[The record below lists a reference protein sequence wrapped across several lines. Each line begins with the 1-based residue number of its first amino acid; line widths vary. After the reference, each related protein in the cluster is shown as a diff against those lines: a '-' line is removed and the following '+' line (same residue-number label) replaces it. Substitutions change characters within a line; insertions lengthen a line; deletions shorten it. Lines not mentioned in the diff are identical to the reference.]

1 MKKLVIVSVALATI
15 LQSCNT
21 KQTEQKAETIKKE
34 TVNKTLQTET
44 THPNTH
50 KHDNTTHTHDGSTH
64 SHATVPKTSR
74 SAEQMTVAGKAFI
87 NSLSDNQ
94 KKELIY
100 NFESDS
106 LRTYWTNAPT
116 HSQARNGLPIGRFS
130 IKQRELLHKL
140 LIASTSSQ
148 GYYKIW
154 GAIQG
159 DDELKLEGENR
170 ELTSEKFFGKNQSL
184 GAIGY
189 YLSFYGNPVT
199 DSKWGY
205 MLTGHHLA
213 TNFTVIDGKTTFVPM
228 FYGSDPARISHGQ
241 HAGYTFL
248 PQERNRGWELFNS
261 LTKTQQQKTVIAEEY
276 PSNKFGPIDFKG
288 PGKKDVKIENRG
300 IRGDELT
307 ASQQKLLWVLI
318 EEYVRNADFD
328 VAEEWLKRIKNDGFK
343 KLYFMWMGPQNGD
356 EKIFFRVNGPSILID
371 FADQRTG
378 FDWNTH
384 PHTIVRDPSNDYG
397 ENWMQRHI
405 EEYHKKK

>member
-1 MKKLVIVSVALATI
+1 MKKLIITSIAVVVS
-15 LQSCNT
+15 LQAC
-21 KQTEQKAETIKKE
+21 KAQKA
-34 TVNKTLQTET
+34 
-44 THPNTH
+44 
-50 KHDNTTHTHDGSTH
+50 HTHNGSTH
-64 SHATVPKTSR
+64 SHVEVPKTSK
-74 SAEQMTVAGKAFI
+74 SAEQMSVTGKAFI
-87 NSLSDNQ
+87 NTLNDDQ
-94 KKELIY
+94 RKALIY
-100 NFESDS
+100 NFEDDNA
-106 LRTYWTNAPT
+106 RTYWTNAPT
-116 HSQARNGLPIGRFS
+116 HSQSRNGLPIGRLS
-130 IKQRELLHKL
+130 IEQRKLFHKL

-154 GAIQG
+154 SAIQG

-170 ELTSEKFFGKNQSL
+170 ELSSDKFYGKNQSL

-213 TNFTVIDGKTTFVPM
+213 VNFTVIDGKTTFVPM
-228 FYGSDPARISHGQ
+228 FYGSDPAHIGHGQ

-248 PQERNRGWELFNS
+248 PQERNRGYELFQS
-261 LTKTQQQKTVIAEEY
+261 LDAKQKAKTVIAAEY

-288 PGKKDVKIENRG
+288 PGSKERKIENRG
-300 IRGDELT
+300 IRGDELN
-307 ASQQKLLWVLI
+307 ASQQKLLRVLI
-318 EEYVRNADFD
+318 EEYVNNADFD
-328 VAEEWLKRIKNDGFK
+328 VAEEWLAKIEKDGMKN
-343 KLYFMWMGPQNGD
+343 LYFMWMGPTDGS

-405 EEYHKKK
+405 EEFHKN

>member
-1 MKKLVIVSVALATI
+1 MKKLIITSIAFVLS
-15 LQSCNT
+15 LQAC
-21 KQTEQKAETIKKE
+21 KAQK
-34 TVNKTLQTET
+34 V
-44 THPNTH
+44 HV
-50 KHDNTTHTHDGSTH
+50 HDDSSH
-64 SHATVPKTSR
+64 SHHTEVPKASK
-74 SAEQMTVAGKAFI
+74 SAEQMSVTGKAFI
-87 NSLSDNQ
+87 NNLSDDQ
-94 KKELIY
+94 EKALIY
-100 NFESDS
+100 NFEDDNA
-106 LRTYWTNAPT
+106 RTYWTNAPT
-116 HSQARNGLPIGRFS
+116 HSQSRNGLPIGRLS
-130 IKQRELLHKL
+130 IKQRELFHKL
-140 LIASTSSQ
+140 LMASTSSQ

-170 ELTSEKFFGKNQSL
+170 ELSSDKFYGKNQSL

-213 TNFTVIDGKTTFVPM
+213 VNFTVIDGKTTFVPM
-228 FYGSDPARISHGQ
+228 FYGSDPAHIGHGQ

-248 PQERNRGWELFNS
+248 PQERNRGYELFQS
-261 LTKTQQQKTVIAEEY
+261 LDAKQKAKTVIAAEY

-288 PGKKDVKIENRG
+288 PGSKDRKIENRG
-300 IRGDELT
+300 ISGDELY

-318 EEYVRNADFD
+318 KEYVNNADFD
-328 VAEEWLKRIKNDGFK
+328 VAEKWLTKIEKDGMKN
-343 KLYFMWMGPQNGD
+343 LYFMWMGPTDGS

-371 FADQRTG
+371 FSDQRTG

-405 EEYHKKK
+405 EEYHKK